1 MRSKSPLGAQI
12 SLTILTVIFVIAHYG
27 YTADIVASSLGYL
40 FSALAF
46 PIIIY
51 ALAFTTVFKLNSN
64 KLATKQKVELFI
76 FPLFIN
82 LILFG
87 TLYFMVQYGAAF

>member
-1 MRSKSPLGAQI
+1 M
-12 SLTILTVIFVIAHYG
+12 VVHYG
-27 YTADIVASSLGYL
+27 YTADIVASFLGYL

-51 ALAFTTVFKLNSN
+51 ALAFTTVLKLNSN
-64 KLATKQKVELFI
+64 NLAAKQKVGLFV

-87 TLYFMVQYGAAF
+87 SLYFMVQYGGAH